1 MDNNTKKDID
11 TLKTI
16 KPQNPKTPKPLLFIV
31 NIIYKMEEPQD
42 LQKKRLTFDNL
53 KFLEKILK
61 ASLSSAEIIV
71 EGVDD
76 PDALHLEIFNE
87 FENIFK
93 RIKNLVG
100 ETNFNRL
107 TGLQQALDARQ
118 PKEEAKGPAAAA
130 TDDGLGAAAAAE
142 KGNFTADVAMRK
154 CEEIQVQMLH
164 PYFKQ
169 SEKMIAVRYQ
179 GETLNGR
186 PDGYGTITYVHGNNK
201 ASIYSFYGVAEFRE
215 NKINGK
221 AFLMGGAKYVSIS
234 EYEGGIR

>member
-1 MDNNTKKDID
+1 
-11 TLKTI
+11 
-16 KPQNPKTPKPLLFIV
+16 
-31 NIIYKMEEPQD
+31 MEEPQD
-42 LQKKRLTFDNL
+42 LQKKRLIFDNL

-118 PKEEAKGPAAAA
+118 PKEEAKGPSAAA
-130 TDDGLGAAAAAE
+130 TDDGLGVAAAAE

-164 PYFKQ
+164 PYFKPAG
-169 SEKMIAVRYQ
+169 KVIVCRYY
-179 GETLNGR
+179 GETLNSKPEGF
-186 PDGYGTITYVHGNNK
+186 GNITYVHNSN
-201 ASIYSFYGVAEFRE
+201 IEDLYSF
-215 NKINGK
+215 
-221 AFLMGGAKYVSIS
+221 
-234 EYEGGIR
+234 